1 MFFET
6 DLPRACARGYI
17 LAPFRGLIHRLKRQ
31 LIRRSNPNAPLATKS
46 SAPTNA
52 RVGRELA
59 VFGSEAGLGSGVGG
73 GPADAGAI
81 GGGAGTSTNST
92 PTSGTGL
99 GAGAGAAAAA

>member
-1 MFFET
+1 MFLKQT
-6 DLPRACARGYI
+6 QPG
-17 LAPFRGLIHRLKRQ
+17 LAPGLHSGAGQSPLGLERQ

-59 VFGSEAGLGSGVGG
+59 VFGSEAGLGSGAVGG
-73 GPADAGAI
+73 GPAVAGGV

-99 GAGAGAAAAA
+99 GAGAAGA